1 MKRSFLKELGLDSE
15 IIDKIMS
22 ENGKDIEKY
31 KSEIEDYVSEIRELK
46 SNSVDNVKAINEA
59 VKAKEKELRQEF
71 KEKES
76 EYKQL
81 IEKAEKYDSVF
92 EELEGLKKA
101 NSDREY
107 TQNIDN
113 FFRESKIEFSSSFA
127 KDAIVNKFKEKEF
140 RLTDNKFG
148 EDAMLFIKEL
158 QESDKDA
165 FKFTQNEPEQNQTYI
180 YEPQGSNIGGNSD
193 LAAQALAAVLG
204 N

>member
-15 IIDKIMS
+15 VIDKIMS

-46 SNSVDNVKAINEA
+46 SNSVDNSKAIEEA

-71 KEKES
+71 EKKENAYKEKF
-76 EYKQL
+76 
-81 IEKAEKYDSVF
+81 EKADNYDSVF
-92 EELEGLKKA
+92 KELQDLKKA

-107 TQNIDN
+107 AQNIEN
-113 FFRESKIEFSSSFA
+113 FFEENKIDFTSSFA
-127 KDAIVNKFKEKEF
+127 KEAIINKFKEKEF
-140 RLTDNKFG
+140 KLNNNKFG
-148 EDAMLFIKEL
+148 EDAITFMKDL
-158 QESDKDA
+158 QETNQDA
-165 FKFTQNEPEQNQTYI
+165 FKAMENGTKNPHYT
-180 YEPQGSNIGGNSD
+180 YEPKGGNSDGNSD

>member
-71 KEKES
+71 EEKES

-101 NSDREY
+101 NSDIEY
-107 TQNIDN
+107 TQNIEN
-113 FFRESKIEFSSSFA
+113 FFKENEIDFTSSFA
-127 KDAIVNKFKEKEF
+127 KEAIINKFKENEF
-140 RLTDNKFG
+140 KLKDNKFG
-148 EDAMLFIKEL
+148 DDAVSFMKGL
-158 QESDKDA
+158 QESNKDA
-165 FKFTQNEPEQNQTYI
+165 FKSNEQVTNAKSTYT
-180 YEPQGSNIGGNSD
+180 YEPKGSNLSD
-193 LAAQALAAVLG
+193 GDSLAAEVNSILG
-204 N
+204 L